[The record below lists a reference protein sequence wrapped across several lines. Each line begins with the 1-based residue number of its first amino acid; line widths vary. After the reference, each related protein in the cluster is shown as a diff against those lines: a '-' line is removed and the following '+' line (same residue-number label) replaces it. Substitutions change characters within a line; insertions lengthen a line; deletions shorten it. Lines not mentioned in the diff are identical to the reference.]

1 MRPKLVFAYDPERT
15 RHVFSPETLARLNAC
30 CDVLS
35 EHPLKQLDT
44 PEARQML
51 SQAEVLVTGWGTQYL
66 SRDLLR
72 QAPNLRLIA
81 HGAGTVKFT
90 VDPYAYERGIR
101 VTHAAEANAVPVAE
115 FSLAAILFANK
126 RIFDLRDYYRDDHS
140 RRTSYALQ
148 DQAIGNFMRTVGII
162 GASRIGRR
170 VIQLLRPFDVTVFLY
185 DPFVPTNDPLT
196 QEVELTDLNTLMAR
210 SDVVSLHAPA
220 LPSTSGMMGKEQFA
234 LMRDGATFINT
245 ARGSL
250 VDEMALL
257 EELKTGRINA
267 ILDVTDPEIPADD
280 SPFFTLPNVFLTP
293 HIAGAVGTERSRLGM
308 MAADEVERYV
318 RGQPLQYEITQDLL
332 ERTA

>member
-140 RRTSYALQ
+140 RGTSYALQ

-185 DPFVPTNDPLT
+185 DPFVPANDPLA

-250 VDEMALL
+250 VDETALL

>member
-185 DPFVPTNDPLT
+185 DPFVPANDPLA